1 MNDNILRAEG
11 EYIPRLTRDGMRG
24 NPYWYSRNP
33 FYQYNV
39 GLPNCT
45 CYAWG

>member
-1 MNDNILRAEG
+1 MPG
-11 EYIPRLTRDGMRG
+11 EEIYVPRLTSAGMRG

-33 FYQYNV
+33 LYLAGY

>member
-1 MNDNILRAEG
+1 MPDA
-11 EYIPRLTRDGMRG
+11 YVPRLTDQGVRG

-33 FYQYNV
+33 FYLAGY

-45 CYAWG
+45 